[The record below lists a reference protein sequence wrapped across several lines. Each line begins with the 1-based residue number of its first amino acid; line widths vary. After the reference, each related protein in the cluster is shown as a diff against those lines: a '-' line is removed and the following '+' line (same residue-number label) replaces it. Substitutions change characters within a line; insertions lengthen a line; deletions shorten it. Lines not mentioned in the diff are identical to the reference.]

1 MTLAITGI
9 TGHTGG
15 FLIDELVRNRYP
27 GKIRCL
33 VRDPRKAA
41 RLLSSGLD
49 AAAVEGKLESEQA
62 LRTLMEGADTV
73 IHIAGIHHSEE
84 ILRLGRECGV
94 KRFILVH
101 TTGIYSKF
109 KMASQEYLRIE
120 GQIMPRL
127 AAENITILRPT
138 MIFGDLCDHNISK
151 FIRFVDRLPIL
162 PVVAGGKALVQP
174 VNARDLAQAL
184 YKALMTEKSCGRAY
198 DISGQQPVTLRQLYQ
213 MIAGCLG
220 KRRLIVSVP
229 MWLCT
234 LGARTLR
241 LCSLGR
247 VDLVEKVQRMGEDR
261 AYSHAAAAADLGY
274 APEPFAA
281 GLQREADQYRNRIK

>member
-1 MTLAITGI
+1 MLAITGI

-15 FLIDELVRNRYP
+15 FLVDELVRNQYP
-27 GKIRCL
+27 GKVRCL

-41 RLLSSGLD
+41 RLQSSGLD
-49 AAAVEGKLESEQA
+49 AQIVEGTLESEQA
-62 LRTLMEGADTV
+62 LRKLFSGVDTV
-73 IHIAGIHHSEE
+73 IHIAGIHHSET
-84 ILRLGRECGV
+84 ILRIGRDCGV

-120 GQIMPRL
+120 GKIMPL
-127 AAENITILRPT
+127 LEAQHITILRPT

-184 YKALMTEKSCGRAY
+184 YKALMTEKSCGKAY

-213 MIAGCLG
+213 MIAACLG

-229 MWLCT
+229 MWMCT
-234 LGARTLR
+234 AGARALR
-241 LCSLGR
+241 LFSLGR
-247 VDLVEKVQRMGEDR
+247 VDLIEKVQRMGEDR

-281 GLQREADQYRNRIK
+281 GLRREADEYRRQIN